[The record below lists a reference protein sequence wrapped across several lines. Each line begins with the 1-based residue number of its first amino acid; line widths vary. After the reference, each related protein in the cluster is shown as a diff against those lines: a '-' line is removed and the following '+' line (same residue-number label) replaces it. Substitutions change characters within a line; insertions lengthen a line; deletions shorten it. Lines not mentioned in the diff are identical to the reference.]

1 MATATPTDLTDAQW
15 ALLAPLLPP
24 PNRRGR
30 PRADDRRTI
39 NGILWVLRTG
49 ARWADLPR
57 RYGAASTCHARLQ
70 WWERERVWDR
80 VWRTLLSRLDEQGRL
95 DWQRAHLDG
104 TFIPAKK
111 GGMPSALLAGARE
124 RSSWPWW
131 RGRACPSACSSRPPS
146 KRRFASRSLRWPP
159 FACLSGRGARRH
171 GRENWWP
178 TRGTTARHSGSDC
191 AAEAFAPV
199 SPIDAGSFPGEGASR
214 TSRDIGSD
222 GTWR

>member
-24 PNRRGR
+24 PTRRGR
-30 PRADDRRTI
+30 PRADDRRTL

-70 WWERERVWDR
+70 WWEREGVWDR

-111 GGMPSALLAGARE
+111 GGCHRPYSPGQGNEAHGRGGGAGHAHRPAR
-124 RSSWPWW
+124 RVRPAS
-131 RGRACPSACSSRPPS
+131 GDSAC
-146 KRRFASRSLRWPP
+146 
-159 FACLSGRGARRH
+159 
-171 GRENWWP
+171 
-178 TRGTTARHSGSDC
+178 
-191 AAEAFAPV
+191 
-199 SPIDAGSFPGEGASR
+199 
-214 TSRDIGSD
+214 
-222 GTWR
+222 